1 MPESKHYTS
10 PASIFLKD
18 EVYRLGAVPGL
29 RSLPPGPGRDFL
41 TLSWGPI
48 IYRTT
53 YAPETKRLLP
63 VFLRHLNNSVYQSL
77 RRTLPGSDE
86 EIQILTNTYSCK
98 VFNSFDMY
106 ASMDE
111 ETVRQ
116 VFHDSKVSLEIPE
129 IELPS
134 RLRICLM
141 LDDEALSHLKYVLDS
156 SSVVES
162 DADVGGCWVKVVE
175 ENFPD
180 SRIGDHPLASPAP
193 GSSIQPSSSSSASS
207 YISPSIDAAIIIVAI
222 INIDITGQATPTN
235 THKQLPLLR
244 RTSPSASHAV
254 STFPST
260 YTPLTIRYLRG
271 QIPLL
276 RRTSKCFSATSFAE
290 PKLLELIPT
299 LTGES
304 NFASWSTTLK
314 CALDTR
320 DLHLF
325 EILTGHTAQPA
336 PKDPSLLEWTR
347 QSHHLLSYLHATVHA
362 SLKP

>member
-116 VFHDSKVSLEIPE
+116 VFHDFKVSLEIPE

-180 SRIGDHPLASPAP
+180 SRIGDHPLASP
-193 GSSIQPSSSSSASS
+193 G
-207 YISPSIDAAIIIVAI
+207 
-222 INIDITGQATPTN
+222 TEC
-235 THKQLPLLR
+235 
-244 RTSPSASHAV
+244 V
-254 STFPST
+254 SDSV
-260 YTPLTIRYLRG
+260 
-271 QIPLL
+271 
-276 RRTSKCFSATSFAE
+276 
-290 PKLLELIPT
+290 
-299 LTGES
+299 GES
-304 NFASWSTTLK
+304 HGIYAGWTMV
-314 CALDTR
+314 ALDALVEVFDGLR
-320 DLHLF
+320 QMKCLVNYHREGKVYLG
-325 EILTGHTAQPA
+325 EG
-336 PKDPSLLEWTR
+336 KWSL
-347 QSHHLLSYLHATVHA
+347 
-362 SLKP
+362 